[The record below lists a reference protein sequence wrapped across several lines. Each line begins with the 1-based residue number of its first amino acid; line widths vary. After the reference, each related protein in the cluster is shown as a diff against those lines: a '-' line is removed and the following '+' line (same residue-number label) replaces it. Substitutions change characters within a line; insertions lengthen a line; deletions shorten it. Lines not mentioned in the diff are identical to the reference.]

1 MTKFSVQCEI
11 LSALW
16 SEHRTDNRF
25 TDFFNTHTLGLV
37 LAFSIDNKIVKTTNH
52 AQKFINE
59 TFAAFCDE
67 LILDYEDEYDD
78 LDMMLSVL
86 DEED

>member
-1 MTKFSVQCEI
+1 MQCEI
-11 LSALW
+11 LSELW

-52 AQKFINE
+52 AQKIINE
-59 TFAAFCDE
+59 TYALFCEALTLDDE
-67 LILDYEDEYDD
+67 DDYDD
-78 LDMMLSVL
+78 LSQMLSVL

>member
-1 MTKFSVQCEI
+1 VQCEI

-25 TDFFNTHTLGLV
+25 TEFFNTHTLGLV
-37 LAFSIDNKIVKTTNH
+37 LAFSIDNKIVKTTNT

-59 TFAAFCDE
+59 TFVAFCDE
-67 LILDYEDEYDD
+67 LILDYGDEYYD
-78 LDMMLSVL
+78 LDNMLSVL

>member
-1 MTKFSVQCEI
+1 MQCEI
-11 LSALW
+11 LSELW

-37 LAFSIDNKIVKTTNH
+37 LAFSIDNKIVNTTNT

-67 LILDYEDEYDD
+67 LTLDDEDDYDD
-78 LDMMLSVL
+78 LSQMLSVL